1 MKNNIRKRFTII
13 IICCVLVPLIIF
25 GVWLMHSFKNNQIQ
39 NQINALKQQAN
50 EISAEVNQTV
60 ELCTLSSSVFL
71 NNTDLI
77 EHLYDLENE
86 KVFST
91 KELYDFAINDI
102 ASMEK
107 LIASNPYLYRI
118 RVYSNKS
125 DINEIMPVLFSKE
138 RLNELNLTY
147 NDNTSWS
154 FDYNDTMFSAN
165 TRHLMALLSP
175 IKAENGKTLGIL
187 EVAVKMDEVFKTLF
201 EKNENACLI
210 NDNGEIYGKNLD
222 IDNKYELSNN
232 KPVIWQNK
240 YMGKQVLITA
250 IRFDSL
256 NSTYYSIYDLS
267 GLYHLVSLWQLL
279 FIVIVIIIALIIS
292 FFADRLV
299 KNMLK
304 QLYLVVDGV
313 QKFSEGDMD
322 IQIPIETNDEIG
334 EFSKQINLLL
344 LSIRDFINKQVKN
357 ELIVKDTEL
366 KALQNQINAHFM
378 YNVLECINMM
388 AQIDEKYEISKAIT
402 DFGKLLRY
410 TIGWKK
416 PVVPLKN
423 EIEYIKNYIALV
435 NLRYDGEITLL
446 TDIPEKINKQLIPK
460 VSIQPIVEN
469 IIVHGSSG
477 IEDRKI
483 FINAVNI
490 NDDIIIKITSDAQTP
505 SDEDKKRMEQSILG
519 TLDSKSTSGNG
530 IGLHNINERIKR
542 TFGEKY
548 GINVI
553 NDGIAMILPNQ
564 I

>member
-1 MKNNIRKRFTII
+1 MRNNIRKRFTVI
-13 IICCVLVPLIIF
+13 IICSVLVPLIVF
-25 GVWLMHSFKNNQIQ
+25 GVWLMHSFKSNQIQ
-39 NQINALKQQAN
+39 NQINILKQQAN
-50 EISAEVNQTV
+50 EMSAVVNQTV
-60 ELCTLSSSVFL
+60 ELCTLSSNVFL
-71 NNTDLI
+71 NNTNLI

-86 KVFST
+86 KEFSV

-102 ASMEK
+102 SAMEK

-125 DINEIMPVLFSKE
+125 DIDEIMPVLFSKE
-138 RLNELNLTY
+138 RLNELNLSY
-147 NDNTSWS
+147 SDNNTWC
-154 FDYNDTMFSAN
+154 FDYTDNIFSAN
-165 TRHLMALLSP
+165 TRHLMSLLSP
-175 IKAENGKTLGIL
+175 IKTEKDKTLGTL
-187 EVAVKMDEVFKTLF
+187 EVAVQMDKVFKSLF
-201 EKNENACLI
+201 EKNQKACLV
-210 NDNGEIYGKNLD
+210 NDNGEVYGKNLD

-232 KPVIWQNK
+232 KPVIWKNNN
-240 YMGKQVLITA
+240 MLITA

-256 NSTYYSIYDLS
+256 NSTYYSVYDLS
-267 GLYHLVSLWQLL
+267 SLYNTTNLWQLI
-279 FIVIVIIIALIIS
+279 FIIIVIIIALIIS
-292 FFADRLV
+292 LLANRLV

-313 QKFSEGDMD
+313 QKFSEGDMNV
-322 IQIPIETNDEIG
+322 QIPVETNDEIG
-334 EFSKQINLLL
+334 VFSKQINLLL

-357 ELIVKDTEL
+357 EVIVKDTEL

-423 EIEYIKNYIALV
+423 EIDYIKNYIALI

-446 TDIPEKINKQLIPK
+446 TDIPEKINEQLIPK

-469 IIVHGSSG
+469 IIVHSSNG

-483 FINAVNI
+483 FIRAKNI
-490 NDDIIIKITSDAQTP
+490 NDDVFIEITSDAQTP

-519 TLDSKSTSGNG
+519 TLDSKNTSGNG

-553 NDGIAMILPNQ
+553 DDRIVMILPNQ

>member
-1 MKNNIRKRFTII
+1 MKNNIRTRFTVI
-13 IICCVLVPLIIF
+13 IICSVLVPLIVF
-25 GVWLMHSFKNNQIQ
+25 GVWLMHSFKSNQIQ
-39 NQINALKQQAN
+39 NQINILKQQAN
-50 EISAEVNQTV
+50 EMSAVVNQTV
-60 ELCTLSSSVFL
+60 ELCTLSSNVFL
-71 NNTDLI
+71 NNTNLI

-86 KVFST
+86 KEFSV

-102 ASMEK
+102 SAMEK

-125 DINEIMPVLFSKE
+125 DIDEIMPVLFSKE
-138 RLNELNLTY
+138 RLNELNLSY
-147 NDNTSWS
+147 SDNNTWC
-154 FDYNDTMFSAN
+154 FDYTDNIFSAN
-165 TRHLMALLSP
+165 TRHLMSLLSP
-175 IKAENGKTLGIL
+175 IKTEKGKTLGTL
-187 EVAVKMDEVFKTLF
+187 EVAVQMDKVFKSLF
-201 EKNENACLI
+201 EKNKNACLV
-210 NDNGEIYGKNLD
+210 NDNGEVYGKNLN

-232 KPVIWQNK
+232 KPVIWQNNN
-240 YMGKQVLITA
+240 MLITA

-256 NSTYYSIYDLS
+256 NSTYYSVYDLS
-267 GLYHLVSLWQLL
+267 SLYNTTNLWQLI
-279 FIVIVIIIALIIS
+279 FIIIVIIIALIIS
-292 FFADRLV
+292 LLADRLV
-299 KNMLK
+299 RNMLK
-304 QLYLVVDGV
+304 QLYLVLDGV
-313 QKFSEGDMD
+313 QKFSEGDMNV
-322 IQIPIETNDEIG
+322 QIPVETNDEIG
-334 EFSKQINLLL
+334 VFSKQINLLL

-357 ELIVKDTEL
+357 EVIVKDTEL

-423 EIEYIKNYIALV
+423 EIEYIKNYIALI

-446 TDIPEKINKQLIPK
+446 TDIPEKINEQLIPK

-469 IIVHGSSG
+469 IIVHSSNS

-483 FINAVNI
+483 FICAKNI
-490 NDDIIIKITSDAQTP
+490 NNDVFIEITSDAKLP

-519 TLDSKSTSGNG
+519 TLDSKNTSGNG

-553 NDGIAMILPNQ
+553 DDGIAMILPNQ